1 MYNLKSFTNLNTVSE
16 NELLVQKLRNIFKL
30 TVCFIYPPTTLL
42 EAKPLPRLSILAT
55 DPDVQSTAVIQL
67 NLHGIRSSFLRL
79 LSIVGQIGLFQ
90 ITGIKAGQRGLHRI
104 TEFLNG

>member
-67 NLHGIRSSFLRL
+67 NLHGIRFPNLHGDGS
-79 LSIVGQIGLFQ
+79 Q
-90 ITGIKAGQRGLHRI
+90 TRGLYCA
-104 TEFLNG
+104 TK